1 MVHLLGKNW
10 PCEEGLN
17 QLVQASQIAH
27 QLLDSINTVIVGKE
41 RAVELSL
48 IALIAQGHLL
58 IEDVPGL
65 GKTTLAKAIAI
76 SSGCGFKRIQFVPDL
91 LPSDITGVNIYNQKT
106 GDFEF
111 RQGPLMTQLVLAD
124 EINRAPSKTQAALLE
139 SMEEGKVT
147 VDGVTHDLP
156 RPFFIIATLNPVEY
170 HGIFP
175 LPEAELDRFMV
186 RVTLGYAT
194 FEEEMDIIGRQEKQN
209 PIDEVTAV
217 TSPEKLIFVQEEA
230 KGIFVDP
237 LVRQYIVSLT
247 HASRQ
252 HQDIVLGASHRG
264 SLSLFRASQ
273 ALALIRGREFVVP
286 DDVKELAVA
295 VLAHR
300 LIITPE
306 AKARGTDGSRVV
318 TSMIDNLTVPGAHA

>member
-1 MVHLLGKNW
+1 M
-10 PCEEGLN
+10 N
-17 QLVQASQIAH
+17 QLAEASQIAH
-27 QLLDSINTVIVGKE
+27 QVLDSIQRVIVGKE
-41 RAVELSL
+41 RAIEMSL
-48 IALIAQGHLL
+48 VALISQGHLL

-65 GKTTLAKAIAI
+65 GKTTLAKAIAL
-76 SSGCGFKRIQFVPDL
+76 SSGCSFKRIQFVPDL
-91 LPSDITGVNIYNQKT
+91 LPSDITGVNIYSQKT
-106 GDFEF
+106 GEFEF
-111 RQGPLMTQLVLAD
+111 RSGPLMTQIVLAD

-139 SMEEGKVT
+139 SMEEHRVT
-147 VDGVTHDLP
+147 VDGVTYDLS

-175 LPEAELDRFMV
+175 LPEAELDRFTI
-186 RVTLGYAT
+186 RVTLGYAS
-194 FEEEMDIIGRQEKQN
+194 FEQEMEIMGRQETRN
-209 PIDEVTAV
+209 PIHDVVAV
-217 TSPEKLIFVQEEA
+217 TTPEKLIFVQEET

-237 LVRQYIVSLT
+237 LVREYIVSLT
-247 HASRQ
+247 QASRQ

-264 SLSLFRASQ
+264 SLSLFRTSQ

-300 LIITPE
+300 LILTPE
-306 AKARGTDGSRVV
+306 ARARGMDGSKIL